1 MLIGLL
7 LLSPGEEENITH
19 HVLGIIGT
27 LESRYKLQLL
37 RIQDRKC
44 LKSMQVEDTTCWI
57 AWRDDLVR
65 DNGLEQDKACVTHQL
80 ITLVLTFE
88 M

>member
-1 MLIGLL
+1 
-7 LLSPGEEENITH
+7 
-19 HVLGIIGT
+19 
-27 LESRYKLQLL
+27 
-37 RIQDRKC
+37 
-44 LKSMQVEDTTCWI
+44 MQVEDTTCWI